1 MKNYK
6 LVKALD
12 SAGLVS
18 HDFYTDL
25 EKAILTLVG
34 FKEEE
39 HNENLYEIYDRF
51 LKKLP
56 EMNIYDFFIHLDELA
71 LQFYQVLLEQ
81 KNLKGRV

>member
-25 EKAILTLVG
+25 ERVILKLMG
-34 FKEEE
+34 FNEEE
-39 HNENLYEIYDRF
+39 QDDNLFLVYDRF
-51 LKKLP
+51 LKKLL
-56 EMNIYDFFIHLDELA
+56 EMDIYDFFIHLDELA
-71 LQFYQVLLEQ
+71 LQFYQILMEQ
-81 KNLKGRV
+81 KDLKKKT